1 MNTKTPQLD
10 RLMSLTTLHVNM
22 MNTKSNSYCT
32 NTNGRAIFK
41 GNSPL
46 RYSMDLGHNSWYKSV
61 SVSRPNGLSRLSKG
75 APTRLQIRICIRFP
89 VFPLLESSLIWIF
102 YFVDKRFRFMKIRLI
117 LSDIIAFNKNIEIFI
132 KVPTGTTNC
141 KVWHYS
147 YN

>member
-10 RLMSLTTLHVNM
+10 RLMSLATLHVNM

-32 NTNGRAIFK
+32 NTNRRAIFK

-75 APTRLQIRICIRFP
+75 GPKRLPIRICIRFP

-102 YFVDKRFRFMKIRLI
+102 YFVDL
-117 LSDIIAFNKNIEIFI
+117 NKNRHRSDVLIFI
-132 KVPTGTTNC
+132 QAPPFGVKTSQTDKQEDSRIKT
-141 KVWHYS
+141 
-147 YN
+147 

>member
-10 RLMSLTTLHVNM
+10 RLMSLATLHVNM

-75 APTRLQIRICIRFP
+75 APTRLPIRICIRFP

-102 YFVDKRFRFMKIRLI
+102 YFVDL
-117 LSDIIAFNKNIEIFI
+117 NKNRHRSDVLIFI
-132 KVPTGTTNC
+132 QAPPFGVKTSQTDKQEDSRIKT
-141 KVWHYS
+141 
-147 YN
+147 